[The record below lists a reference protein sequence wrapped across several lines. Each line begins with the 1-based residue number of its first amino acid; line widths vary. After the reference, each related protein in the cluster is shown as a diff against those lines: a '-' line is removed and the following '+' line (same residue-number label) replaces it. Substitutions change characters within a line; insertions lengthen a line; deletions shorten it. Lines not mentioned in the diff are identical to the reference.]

1 MKISILMENTAC
13 SDSFCSEHGLSI
25 YIEACGHKLLFDTG
39 ASGAF
44 ADNAEKMGIDL
55 AGVDTAVLSHG
66 HYDHGGG
73 LRRFLEINSRAEIC
87 MNPHAFEGHYNGSG
101 KYIGLDQELK
111 DSGRL
116 VFADRAC
123 SLFDAE
129 RSAGDGAGEGLCC
142 PGSEGTGPAC
152 GSAVLYPSGGY
163 ELKYPVDSSG
173 LTVERGG
180 SFIPEDFIHEQ
191 YLLIE
196 ENNKRVLISGCS
208 HRGILNI
215 MNRFSPDVLIGGFHF
230 MEIPAEGGGAAR
242 LEQAARELMQ
252 YETQYFTGHC
262 TGLAQFGLLKQIMGD
277 RLTYIST
284 GMSFEI

>member
-1 MKISILMENTAC
+1 MKISVLMENTAC
-13 SDSFCSEHGLSI
+13 ADSFCSEHGLSI

-73 LRRFLEINSRAEIC
+73 LRRFLEINSRAEIY

-111 DSGRL
+111 ESGRL

-123 SLFDAE
+123 SLFDSGKTGGAD
-129 RSAGDGAGEGLCC
+129 SDG
-142 PGSEGTGPAC
+142 
-152 GSAVLYPSGGY
+152 AVLYPSGGY

-180 SFIPEDFIHEQ
+180 AFLPEDFIHEQ

-196 ENNKRVLISGCS
+196 EKRKRVLISGCS

-262 TGLAQFGLLKQIMGD
+262 TGAAQFGLLKQIMGD